1 MADALSSWLKT
12 AATSTVQV
20 SWARVA
26 PPWGVRV
33 DPKEDLAL
41 HIVLEGSCW
50 IARPDAQPLQLLQG
64 DLVVANGLEHDLV
77 HAPGGHSVSAQEFR
91 KRPPPLTNVG
101 TTAVVC
107 ASYRSDVHITRQML
121 RVLPPVMYLTASQ
134 ARSIPHLATV
144 IDLATAEIVEPGPGS
159 ELLITYLFD
168 ALFLYL
174 LRAWLKLS
182 KLEVGWLAA
191 LQDRCVSQTLSRMHA
206 DPARQWT
213 VDDLAAEA
221 GISRATFSRRFTK
234 RMGEAPLSYLTRW
247 RMSLAMQML
256 AETRT
261 PLATLARNVGYESE
275 FAFSRAF
282 KRYYGAA
289 PSAFRQ
295 RNTRAPA
302 TVPFLLPN
310 QLA

>member
-1 MADALSSWLKT
+1 VPDALSSWLKT

-20 SWARVA
+20 SWTRVA
-26 PPWGVRV
+26 SPWGVQI

-50 IARPDAQPLQLLQG
+50 LARPDAQPLQLLQG
-64 DLVVANGLEHDLV
+64 DLVVANCVAHDLV
-77 HAPGGHSVSAQEFR
+77 HEPGQPAVPLNEFR
-91 KRPPPLTNVG
+91 KRPPPPTGVG
-101 TTAVVC
+101 TTAIVC

-121 RVLPPVMYLTASQ
+121 RVLPPVMHLPASQ
-134 ARSIPHLATV
+134 ARSIPHLAAV
-144 IDLATAEIVEPGPGS
+144 IDLATAEIVEPGPGR

-174 LRAWLKLS
+174 LRAWLKVS

-191 LQDRCVSQTLSRMHA
+191 LQDRCVSRTLARMHA
-206 DPARQWT
+206 DPARPWT

-221 GISRATFSRRFTK
+221 GISRATFSRRFSK

-256 AETRT
+256 AETRA
-261 PLATLARNVGYESE
+261 PLATLARNVGYDSE

-289 PSAFRQ
+289 PSFFRQ
-295 RNTRAPA
+295 SSAREPA
-302 TVPFLLPN
+302 TVELLLPT
-310 QLA
+310 QLV